1 MFKEKDIKQLRDK
14 GISPGEA
21 ELQIEYLKKGFPFV
35 KLAKAAILKQGI
47 KKLTDKQIKECIRIY
62 EEAEGVTRIK
72 FVPASGA
79 ATRMFKAL
87 FEFDELFRQS
97 NYDARILS
105 KDAYKH
111 VKECFDRIYDF
122 AFFDLLETTVEKK
135 GTLLKDIVQK
145 RDYHKILSAL
155 LGKEGLNYGNL
166 PKGLLIFHR
175 YDEGVRTAVEEHLV
189 EGSGYAMNKDHGVKI
204 HLTVSPEHK
213 ASFESLLK
221 KVQKKYEDQY
231 NVSFEISYSIQKP
244 STDMLAVDDK
254 NEPVREANGSLHF
267 RPGGHGALL
276 ENLNDIEGDL
286 IFIKNIDNV
295 CHYRKI
301 DETLTYKKALA
312 GLLLEYQSKVFHYL
326 HLLENK
332 KPASLELMKEIG
344 EFLST
349 ELGTSVDGKI
359 FNQPVKAAAFLFE
372 KLNRPIRVCGMVK
385 NEGEPGGG
393 PFWTIHANGT
403 RSLQIVESSQ
413 VDHHDPEQEAILQ
426 SATHFNP
433 VDLVCG
439 IRDYTGKKF
448 NLMNFRDRNTGFIS
462 KKFRNGKPLKA
473 LELPG
478 LWNGSMAHW
487 NTVFVEVPVSTFMP
501 VKTVHDLLRPE
512 HQQKEHDHSS

>member
-1 MFKEKDIKQLRDK
+1 MFREKEINQLREK
-14 GISPGEA
+14 GITPGEA

-35 KLAKAAILKQGI
+35 KLAKAAVLKQGI
-47 KKLTDKQIKECIRIY
+47 KKLTDKQMKDSIRTY
-62 EEAEGVTRIK
+62 EESKGLNRIK

-97 NYDARILS
+97 NYDVHILS

-111 VKECFDRIYDF
+111 VKECFDRIGDF
-122 AFFDLLETTVEKK
+122 AFYNLLETTIEKK
-135 GTLLKDIVQK
+135 GILLKDVLSK
-145 RDYHKILSAL
+145 KDYHKILSAL
-155 LGKEGLNYGNL
+155 LGQDGLNYGNL
-166 PKGLLIFHR
+166 PKGLLVFHR
-175 YDEGVRTAVEEHLV
+175 YADGVRTAVEEHLV
-189 EGSGYAMNKDHGVKI
+189 EGSGYALNSDQCVKI

-213 ASFESLLK
+213 ASFVNLLK
-221 KVQKKYEDQY
+221 KVQKKYEDKFK
-231 NVSFEISYSIQKP
+231 VTFDISYSIQKP
-244 STDMLAVDDK
+244 STDTLAIDDK
-254 NEPVREANGSLHF
+254 NEPVKESNGSLHF

-295 CHYRKI
+295 CHDRNI
-301 DETLTYKKALA
+301 NETLMYKKALA
-312 GLLLEYQSKVFHYL
+312 GLLIEYQSKVFHFL
-326 HLLENK
+326 QMLEK
-332 KPASLELMKEIG
+332 AKPASPELMKEISD
-344 EFLST
+344 FLSA
-349 ELGTSVDGKI
+349 ELGTSVDEKI
-359 FNQPVKAAAFLFE
+359 FNQPVKAAVYLFE

-393 PFWTIHANGT
+393 PFWTNHADGS

-439 IRDYTGKKF
+439 IRDYKGKKF
-448 NLMNFRDRNTGFIS
+448 NLMNYRDRNTGFIS

-487 NTVFVEVPVSTFMP
+487 NTVFVEVPMSTFMP

-512 HQQKEHDHSS
+512 HQQK